1 MIVLRIL
8 IIGFLTSLQEAEK
21 KQSQDDIERISKVTS
36 GAPIEMSSN
45 SLGRRTIASL
55 QEIERNRQLHLAK
68 QGQNYELNN
77 NYLSVV

>member
-1 MIVLRIL
+1 M
-8 IIGFLTSLQEAEK
+8 GFLSTLQEAEK

-55 QEIERNRQLHLAK
+55 QEIERNRQIHLAK
-68 QGQNYELNN
+68 QGKILELNN
-77 NYLSVV
+77 SYISILYLSVRILS